1 MNTLE
6 AIRARRSV
14 KHYDPDHVMPEQ
26 DLQLL
31 LEHAVLSP
39 TSFNIQNWRFLVVR
53 DKALR
58 QQIRAAAWNQAQVTD
73 ASVLIVMCADLQA
86 WKHDPV
92 RYWRDAPAPLREMLA
107 PMIEPF
113 YAGKPELQRDEAM
126 RSMGFAGQTLMLAA
140 KALGYD
146 SNPMIGFDPQKVAEL
161 IRLPKDHV
169 IGFLLPIGKALKP
182 ANPRGGQLA
191 LQDVVVHDRF
201 PA

>member
-14 KHYDPDHVMPEQ
+14 KHYDPNHVMPEQ

-39 TSFNIQNWRFLVVR
+39 TSFNIQNWRILVVR

-73 ASVLIVMCADLQA
+73 ASVLIVMCADLLA
-86 WKHDPV
+86 WKHDPA
-92 RYWRDAPAPLREMLA
+92 RYWRDAPQPVREMLV

-146 SNPMIGFDPQKVAEL
+146 SNPMIGFDPVKVADL
-161 IRLPKDHV
+161 IGLPKNHV
-169 IGFLLPIGKALKP
+169 IGFLLPIGKAIKP

-191 LQDVVVHDRF
+191 LKDVVAYDRF